1 MTLQLRREFFVAL
14 AFGALVTGCSPPG
27 TSALRAPA
35 NLAQPDANRQ
45 LAPAARKGKNLIY
58 WGSYFENTITIFP
71 SRGINP
77 KPVGIITS
85 GLSNPDALFVDKR
98 LYLYAANIG
107 TSTISVYKPGGTSPS
122 LTIDKGLFSPR
133 GITVDQNGVV
143 YCANA
148 GGTITEYPQGQTAPS
163 RTLSLKVAPEY
174 LAIDSAGN
182 LYVSYL
188 GAYRKSGVMEFRP
201 GARHGKDLGLD
212 IGSAGALEV
221 DRSGN
226 IIIIDAASS
235 TIDVFAPGR
244 TKPSKKVMVAGAAPL
259 TLSLN
264 KNETKL
270 YVSVDVR
277 SSFYSVRLLDYP
289 NGTKLTHKLTDNLMD
304 SPIAVSPDNV
314 L

>member
-1 MTLQLRREFFVAL
+1 
-14 AFGALVTGCSPPG
+14 
-27 TSALRAPA
+27 
-35 NLAQPDANRQ
+35 
-45 LAPAARKGKNLIY
+45 
-58 WGSYFENTITIFP
+58 
-71 SRGINP
+71 
-77 KPVGIITS
+77 
-85 GLSNPDALFVDKR
+85 
-98 LYLYAANIG
+98 
-107 TSTISVYKPGGTSPS
+107 
-122 LTIDKGLFSPR
+122 
-133 GITVDQNGVV
+133 
-143 YCANA
+143 
-148 GGTITEYPQGQTAPS
+148 
-163 RTLSLKVAPEY
+163 
-174 LAIDSAGN
+174 
-182 LYVSYL
+182 
-188 GAYRKSGVMEFRP
+188 MEFRP